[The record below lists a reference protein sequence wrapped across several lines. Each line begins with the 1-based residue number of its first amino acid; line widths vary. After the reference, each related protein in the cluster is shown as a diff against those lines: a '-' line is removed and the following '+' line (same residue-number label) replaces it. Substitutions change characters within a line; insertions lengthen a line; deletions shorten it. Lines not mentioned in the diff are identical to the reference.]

1 MMQTQ
6 LHAESENPLAPL
18 QALVAALVEAELDR
32 RLAAAG
38 GLVPPQPPAPP
49 APPVEP
55 PALPEADN
63 GKKRRAR
70 PGENILWRGEWFY
83 VARHSGSEEY
93 PFYIRFPGKGSFKFK
108 DPKWIDHFE
117 KLSHARKVAQ
127 RLDAIFKTA
136 FNHFASRTTDTLGGS

>member
-18 QALVAALVEAELDR
+18 QALVARLVEVELEK

-38 GLVPPQPPAPP
+38 GVVPPQPPAPP
-49 APPVEP
+49 APPAEP
-55 PALPEADN
+55 PALPEADD

-93 PFYIRFPGKGSFKFK
+93 PYYIRFPGKGDFKFK

-117 KLSHARKVAQ
+117 KLSDARKVAQ
-127 RLDAIFKTA
+127 RLDHIFKTA
-136 FNHFASRTTDTLGGS
+136 FNHFATHPKDLLA